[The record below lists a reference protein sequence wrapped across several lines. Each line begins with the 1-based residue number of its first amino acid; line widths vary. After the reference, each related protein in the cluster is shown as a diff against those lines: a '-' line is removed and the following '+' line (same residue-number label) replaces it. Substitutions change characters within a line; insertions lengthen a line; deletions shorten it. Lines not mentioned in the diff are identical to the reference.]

1 MENRVPAAIIEMG
14 VWASINYVLPC
25 HRAPLRDI
33 AVSRFAPEAEHV
45 AAQIVAVNVPDV
57 EADTEPLLTC
67 TVRRNS
73 FEVVKNFAL
82 CAVHMFQKRVFVL
95 GLEHHR
101 RVAGGGFILSAVPP
115 GFKRTGQ
122 RKVVFNQR
130 VKLLRLVGQT
140 DSVVPRLPLI
150 NEV

>member
-82 CAVHMFQKRVFVL
+82 CAVHVFQKRVFVL

-122 RKVVFNQR
+122 RKVVFNQ
-130 VKLLRLVGQT
+130 
-140 DSVVPRLPLI
+140 PMPLS
-150 NEV
+150 